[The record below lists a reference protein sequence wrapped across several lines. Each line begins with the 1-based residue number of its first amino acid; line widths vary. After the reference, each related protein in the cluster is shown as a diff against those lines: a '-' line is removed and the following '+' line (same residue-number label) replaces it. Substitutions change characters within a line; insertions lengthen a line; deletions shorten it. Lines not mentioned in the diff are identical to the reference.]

1 MKKSEEKPQ
10 LFIIDDEIW
19 QNSSADEIF
28 STADDMLEMDIFYP
42 PCKHFEVLIRSSF
55 VLHMI
60 KQEQGNEYGK
70 EMIDDHQQ
78 NFYRVEIKTNMA
90 EHWYE
95 DIDGELGIKD
105 RRTGIWNGMYWA
117 INKGLIEG
125 RITEEEASKRREQTA
140 YTINFILHILI
151 VALATRNVVRKN
163 KPSRMAKQ
171 GISASRLKKDYDYT
185 TMLTIGKVEGA
196 EREGG
201 GDTGGWKVR
210 PHLRRGHIREQKYG
224 PSNMMSKKVF
234 IQPVFVN
241 AADGVVSQRKAYN
254 VRMPRVMG
262 GDHAQIN

>member
-1 MKKSEEKPQ
+1 MKKIEEKPQ

-19 QNSSADEIF
+19 QNSSLDEVCATAEDMQELGIF
-28 STADDMLEMDIFYP
+28 RP
-42 PCKHFEVLIRSSF
+42 PCEHFEVLIRASF
-55 VLHMI
+55 ALHI
-60 KQEQGNEYGK
+60 VQPDDGESFGNETI
-70 EMIDDHQQ
+70 EHHQKTIYRIEYKTDLSENWEQ
-78 NFYRVEIKTNMA
+78 NLNA
-90 EHWYE
+90 
-95 DIDGELGIKD
+95 ELGVKD
-105 RRTGIWNGMYWA
+105 KTTGEWVGLNWA
-117 INKGLIEG
+117 ISKALIKG
-125 RITEEEASKRREQTA
+125 RITKQEAELHEKQLANTV
-140 YTINFILHILI
+140 NFVLYLLI

-185 TMLTIGKVEGA
+185 TTLTIGKVEGA

-262 GDHAQIN
+262 GEHAQIN